1 MNIAVNSFFY
11 WVLFTII
18 TIAALNYVVMAF
30 TRSETNPLAMI
41 VDFLPQK
48 YRSPAYHG
56 SMAII
61 GASAIA
67 FLALS
72 IQRQMHLKK

>member
-11 WVLFTII
+11 WLLFAII

-30 TRSETNPLAMI
+30 TKSEMNPLAM
-41 VDFLPQK
+41 VVELLPQK
-48 YRSPAYHG
+48 YQSPVYHA
-56 SMAII
+56 SMGVI
-61 GASAIA
+61 GAAAIA